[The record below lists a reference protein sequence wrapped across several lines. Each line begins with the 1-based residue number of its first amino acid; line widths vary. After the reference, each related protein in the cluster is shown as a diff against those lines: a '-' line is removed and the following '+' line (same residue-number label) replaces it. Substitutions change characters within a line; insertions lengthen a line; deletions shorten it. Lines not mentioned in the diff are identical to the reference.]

1 MRGGSAPEPF
11 GSRNRIAKGEIMA
24 NEKIL
29 VLDDEEIV
37 RKALYDILTDEGYQ
51 VKTMADTLEGLKE
64 LKNQSVDILLLDLKM
79 PGKDGIQVL
88 RELRECNPDVIVII
102 MTAYATV
109 ETAREAM
116 RLGAYDYLTK
126 PLDPD
131 VVISTIHKALEK
143 RQQDLEMK
151 ALAEEPR
158 ILVVDDDPI
167 VCKSLEDIFKD
178 EGYHT
183 IITTTGCEALEKM
196 RRESFNIL
204 IADLKLPD
212 MSGIEL
218 ITAAR
223 AIDPE
228 ILAIIITGYPSIE
241 TAVESIKTSAY
252 DYIIKP
258 LDPEEVV
265 AAVKRGWEKQR
276 LAIQNKQLLQ
286 RLRQLNQELK
296 ASEERYRTLYEA
308 GKIVNQGMALDQI
321 LESLVDVIS
330 NVLGYDHCSI
340 RLVDKE
346 RNVLVTKVVRG
357 VGEEYL
363 KLRDTVPIGQHDYDL
378 SGLTVKYGK
387 PQYVWDLM
395 SLDLPEEVKENII
408 KKYGLKSYLTI
419 PLKTDHEVIGVFSI
433 MTTEHYKFSEDEIK
447 VFSAFANQ
455 ASLAITRARL
465 LESLRKSEEKYRA
478 FNDYLNNILDNM
490 GNYMIEVVNRDHIIE
505 YENRTIRSVFGSGI
519 GKKCYQHY
527 LKRKSPCPRCT
538 AIEAMDKGE
547 MVYKEDIID
556 GKVYAVMS
564 YPLRK
569 PDGSICAI
577 EIIEDITE
585 HKKLQ
590 QQLIQS
596 ERLASLGELI
606 SGVAHELNNPLAS
619 VLGFSQLLLTEDLND
634 SARRDVEV
642 IIREATRCQ
651 KIVQNLLTFARRH
664 KPEKTYVGINGIIE
678 SVLELRA
685 YNLRLNNIKVIKEFD
700 EDLPK
705 TVADYHQLQQVFLN
719 LINNAEQA
727 MVESHQ
733 GGTLR
738 VRTEKRGNLIR
749 ALVIDDGPGI
759 PPEHMSKIFDPFFT
773 TKEVGKGTGL
783 GLSICYG
790 IIQEHGGRIYAES
803 EVGKGATFVVEL
815 PIVSEASLYEKTL
828 TREEKAEI
836 PPGKH
841 ILVVDDEDAV
851 IDFLQRALKKEG
863 HRVEIAKNGPMAWE
877 KIRRRNYD
885 AILLDLRLP
894 KMSGETLFKRI
905 EEVKPHLSQRV
916 IFMTGDISQ
925 MTAQNLAQERENP
938 WLCKPFTLEQLNQ
951 ALGRIGRA

>member
-1 MRGGSAPEPF
+1 MT
-11 GSRNRIAKGEIMA
+11 

-29 VLDDEEIV
+29 VLDDEQIV
-37 RKALYDILTDEGYQ
+37 RKALYDTLTDEGYQ
-51 VKTMADTLEGLKE
+51 VRTTANASEALKE
-64 LKNQSVDILLLDLKM
+64 LKTQSFDILLLDLKL
-79 PGKDGIQVL
+79 PEKDGIQVL
-88 RELRECNPDVIVII
+88 RELRESNPEIVVIV

-109 ETAREAM
+109 ETAKEAM
-116 RLGAYDYLTK
+116 KLGAYDYLTK
-126 PLDPD
+126 PLDPE
-131 VVISTIHKALEK
+131 VVISSIEKALKK

-151 ALAEEPR
+151 TLAEKPR

-178 EGYHT
+178 EGYYVT
-183 IITTTGCEALEKM
+183 VTTSSYQALERMK
-196 RRESFNIL
+196 RDSFNIL
-204 IADLKLPD
+204 IVDLKLPD
-212 MSGIEL
+212 INGIEL

-258 LDPEEVV
+258 LDPDEVI
-265 AAVKRGWEKQR
+265 ATVKRGWERQK
-276 LAIQNKQLLQ
+276 LAVQNKQLLQ

-308 GKIVNQGMALDQI
+308 GKIVNQGTSLDQI
-321 LESLVDVIS
+321 LEKLIEVMS
-330 NVLGYDHCSI
+330 NILGYDHCSI
-340 RLVDKE
+340 RLVDKK
-346 RNVLVTKVVRG
+346 RNVLVTKAVKG
-357 VGEEYL
+357 VGEKYL
-363 KLRDTVPIGQHDYDL
+363 KLRKTVPIGQYDYDI
-378 SGLTVKYGK
+378 SGLTVKSGK
-387 PQYVWDLM
+387 PQYVRDLRD
-395 SLDLPEEVKENII
+395 LDFPQEVKEEII

-419 PLKTDHEVIGVFSI
+419 PIKTEHEVIGVFSV
-433 MTTEHYKFSEDEIK
+433 MTTEYHDFSEDEIK
-447 VFSAFANQ
+447 ALSAFANQ

-465 LESLRKSEEKYRA
+465 LESLRRSEEKYRA
-478 FNDYLNNILDNM
+478 LNDYLNNILDNM
-490 GNYMIEVVNRDHIIE
+490 GNYMIEVVNREHIIE
-505 YENRTIRSVFGSGI
+505 YENKTIRSVFGPAI
-519 GKKCYQHY
+519 GKKCYEHY
-527 LKRKSPCPRCT
+527 LKRKKPCLRCT

-585 HKKLQ
+585 HKRLQ

-634 SARRDVEV
+634 RVRRDVET

-651 KIVQNLLTFARRH
+651 KIVQNLLTFARHH
-664 KPEKTYVGINGIIE
+664 KPEKSYVGINGIIE

-685 YNLRLNNIKVIKEFD
+685 YNLKLNNIKVIKELE

-719 LINNAEQA
+719 LVNNAEQA
-727 MVESHQ
+727 MVEYRK

-738 VRTEKRGNLIR
+738 VRTERRGDFIR
-749 ALVIDDGPGI
+749 ALIIDDGPGI
-759 PPEHMSKIFDPFFT
+759 PPEHMPRIFDPFFT

-803 EVGKGATFVVEL
+803 QVGEGATFVVEL
-815 PIVSEASLYEKTL
+815 PIVSEAALHEETL
-828 TREEKAEI
+828 TREEKANI

-851 IDFLQRALKKEG
+851 LDFLRRVLKKKG
-863 HRVEIAKNGPMAWE
+863 HKVEIAKNGPMAWE
-877 KIRRRNYD
+877 KIRRGNYD
-885 AILLDLRLP
+885 AILLDLKLP
-894 KMSGETLFKRI
+894 KLSGEALFKRI
-905 EEVKPHLSQRV
+905 KEAKPHLLQRV

-925 MTAQNLAQERENP
+925 MAVQNLAQERGNP
-938 WLCKPFTLEQLNQ
+938 WLCKPFTIEQLNQ
-951 ALGRIGRA
+951 ALGKIGRA